1 MNSEVQKTIKA
12 LSQRLVQKTMSVVFK
27 VAHLYRMCGAGW
39 APYIEIKT
47 GDRIILHSLTIN
59 HCCVSNQATAQ
70 MEERLADFIQN
81 YSPESVL
88 PLADGV
94 LSFIHH
100 QITELA
106 RDCLTKSR
114 EGVITSVYF
123 CELQENLEKM
133 LHDVSCVAGIRC
145 DVLCLQTSLTD
156 PVSPNFCLSSSGLQA
171 LGELGAH
178 LRHRACQKAL
188 HHHIS
193 PCQAA
198 GVLGEF
204 RPAYLIVAKL
214 SNTSRIPTFF
224 VSGGIF
230 YPHWAAQRHSRPPT
244 WKWRVEYAEL
254 ALQNLKVGQ
263 SVDCSFI
270 LNWWNISV
278 SLQEAM
284 LPLQSGKVQGLFN
297 LLCCIC
303 FTSSF
308 FSRERPDRMSS

>member
-1 MNSEVQKTIKA
+1 MHSIWRLKKWQQIKISLYTHKFAKSNVVVGLLLRFEFYEYDGNTKKNNTVKRGAIATKWTRTKHRARHVVLHHFTHHFRWGALAELSFCSLRKKHPKKSFFFLQGMNSEVQKNIKA
-12 LSQRLVQKTMSVVFK
+12 LPQRLVQKTMSVVSK

-133 LHDVSCVAGIRC
+133 LHDVSCVAGIWC
-145 DVLCLQTSLTD
+145 DVL
-156 PVSPNFCLSSSGLQA
+156 PNLANWPCLSKFL
-171 LGELGAH
+171 
-178 LRHRACQKAL
+178 
-188 HHHIS
+188 
-193 PCQAA
+193 
-198 GVLGEF
+198 
-204 RPAYLIVAKL
+204 
-214 SNTSRIPTFF
+214 
-224 VSGGIF
+224 
-230 YPHWAAQRHSRPPT
+230 
-244 WKWRVEYAEL
+244 
-254 ALQNLKVGQ
+254 
-263 SVDCSFI
+263 
-270 LNWWNISV
+270 
-278 SLQEAM
+278 
-284 LPLQSGKVQGLFN
+284 
-297 LLCCIC
+297 
-303 FTSSF
+303 SF
-308 FSRERPDRMSS
+308 FIRSTSARRARSSPSSSSLSKSSSSSYLVLPGCWSAWWVPPCLSDCG

>member
-1 MNSEVQKTIKA
+1 
-12 LSQRLVQKTMSVVFK
+12 MSVVSK

-133 LHDVSCVAGIRC
+133 LHDVSCVAGIWC
-145 DVLCLQTSLTD
+145 DVLPNLTNW
-156 PVSPNFCLSSSGLQA
+156 PCLSKFL
-171 LGELGAH
+171 
-178 LRHRACQKAL
+178 
-188 HHHIS
+188 
-193 PCQAA
+193 
-198 GVLGEF
+198 
-204 RPAYLIVAKL
+204 
-214 SNTSRIPTFF
+214 
-224 VSGGIF
+224 
-230 YPHWAAQRHSRPPT
+230 
-244 WKWRVEYAEL
+244 
-254 ALQNLKVGQ
+254 
-263 SVDCSFI
+263 
-270 LNWWNISV
+270 
-278 SLQEAM
+278 
-284 LPLQSGKVQGLFN
+284 
-297 LLCCIC
+297 
-303 FTSSF
+303 SF
-308 FSRERPDRMSS
+308 FIRPTSARRARSSPSSSSLSKSSSSSYLVLPGCWSAWWVLPCLSDCG